1 MRDYIIVTDSDSELD
16 LRYVQKY
23 NLPVFAMPFTMDGVE
38 YLYDLG
44 VNVKIPDFFRRLG
57 EGAEVSTSARPYW
70 ETVSYTHLD
79 VYKRQ
84 VLQWWTLAGM

>member
-57 EGAEVSTSARPYW
+57 EGRRYPPAPGPIGRSKSF
-70 ETVSYTHLD
+70 
-79 VYKRQ
+79 
-84 VLQWWTLAGM
+84 